1 MSYIARVLGA
11 SCATLLFSCVAF
23 GDPLPRASPLTLL
36 EALRVA
42 NGQSPRL
49 VEADA
54 MLAGERGRLGQAR
67 LRPNPDIAFDA
78 ENFAGTGPFSGVRA
92 TEFTGTLGVPIELGG
107 KRAARIAAGT
117 TGVGAARARR
127 ALSGLDLELAVRQ
140 AYARALAADAV
151 VALVRDEQT
160 IAVAIADAAGKLVAS
175 GREPPLRQVRADA
188 ERASAT
194 VAVAAAEQDAQV
206 ARRDLQ
212 LLIAGDGSLPPLDDA
227 SLFAPPQAASPAA
240 GALPDLD
247 VARLDAERARRLL
260 RVERA
265 ARTPDPRVYIGVR
278 RLQGDNA
285 TALVGGVSIPLPL
298 FNRNG
303 GGVAAASAAIVGAE
317 ATLMRTRAETATRAL
332 DARDRIAGARAQL
345 ATIEQSLLPSA
356 VEGLRIA
363 RLGYVA
369 GKFGYLELLDA
380 QRAFALARRQRI
392 DAARDYHL
400 AQAELDR
407 ALGRTLTPE
416 TPR

>member
-1 MSYIARVLGA
+1 MFNIARVFGA
-11 SCATLLFSCVAF
+11 SCAALLFSCVAF

-54 MLAGERGRLGQAR
+54 LLAGERGRLGQAR
-67 LRPNPDIAFDA
+67 LRPNPDVAFDS
-78 ENFAGTGPFSGVRA
+78 ENFAGTGPFSGVRGA
-92 TEFTGTLGVPIELGG
+92 EFTGTLGLPIEFGG

-117 TGVGAARARR
+117 AGVGAAQARR

-151 VALVRDEQT
+151 VTLARDEAT
-160 IAVAIADAAGKLVAS
+160 ITVAIADAAGKLVAS

-188 ERASAT
+188 ERASAA
-194 VAVAAAEQDAQV
+194 VAVTAAEQDAQI
-206 ARRDLQ
+206 ARRALQ
-212 LLIAGDGSLPPLDDA
+212 LLIASGGTLPSLDDP
-227 SLFAPPQAASPAA
+227 SLFAPPLVASPAT
-240 GALPDLD
+240 GELPDVD
-247 VARLDAERARRLL
+247 VANLDAERARGQYRI
-260 RVERA
+260 ERA
-265 ARTPDPRVYIGVR
+265 ARTPDPRVYLGVR
-278 RLQGDNA
+278 RLQGENA
-285 TALVGGVSIPLPL
+285 MALVGGVSIPLPL
-298 FNRNG
+298 FNHNG
-303 GGVAAASAAIVGAE
+303 GAVAAASAAIVGAE
-317 ATLMRTRAETATRAL
+317 STLARTRAETATRAL
-332 DARDRIAGARAQL
+332 DARDRIAGAQAQL
-345 ATIEQSLLPSA
+345 VTIERSLLPSA

-363 RLGYVA
+363 RLGYAA

-380 QRAFALARRQRI
+380 QRAFVLARRQRI